1 MDWQEGD
8 DGVQGRTADGMVSAE
23 WWMAFSTLRQLKRDL
38 CGPLNNILPMST
50 LSLSLSLSLSQMD
63 AHEELYSMADDVFE
77 SPPMSAS
84 YGDHHEPYQSL

>member
-1 MDWQEGD
+1 
-8 DGVQGRTADGMVSAE
+8 MVGGIFYVKTVE
-23 WWMAFSTLRQLKRDL
+23 KRL
-38 CGPLNNILPMST
+38 VFCGPLNNILPTST
-50 LSLSLSLSLSQMD
+50 RSPSQVD